1 MSVSEERNIT
11 HSKRSAIRTMSDW
24 AEMFHKLFNESSIM
38 TLLPKNSSTALSGYY
53 EVRDAETAATHCYI
67 WPVVMNYMSSSNPIY
82 FKLEH
87 TSAETADDATNASK
101 TLYVAYEDHTGR
113 GKAWIPLMVM
123 PTVTTESGWAD
134 AIRAS
139 NDVTVYIYHAFH
151 VIETSQQDIMIQ
163 GIIQWRGTNNLVN
176 NTASGANGTISVP
189 LFAILQAA
197 DRTNGSNITPIVTG
211 FSPMIATSSATEGNH
226 FSPVI
231 IFDKQTT
238 SNSSTSGGDSAGQYM
253 WPSIF
258 VAPDISTETTYG
270 IVLPWDMCDI
280 ARQGFSTM
288 AISSSTTYGSRI
300 SRIPIYPGPVR
311 ANFKDGANA
320 PSIVTQLMVPI
331 MCPYSKYIAKN
342 AGALLFSDGWKR
354 GKATFNGHSYIFIDN
369 FALLND

>member
-11 HSKRSAIRTMSDW
+11 HYKRSAIRTMDDW
-24 AEMFHKLFNESSIM
+24 AEMFHKLFNESSVM

-53 EVRDAETAATHCYI
+53 EVRDAETVTHCYI

-87 TSAETADDATNASK
+87 TSAETADDEINASK
-101 TLYVAYEDHTGR
+101 TLYFAYEDHSGR
-113 GKAWIPLMVM
+113 GKTWIPLMTLPPVAS
-123 PTVTTESGWAD
+123 VNNGWAD
-134 AIRAS
+134 AIRHNA
-139 NDVTVYIYHAFH
+139 NVTIYIYHAFH

-163 GIIQWRGTNNLVN
+163 GIIQWRGTDNLVY
-176 NTASGANGTISVP
+176 NTGTGANGTISVP

-211 FSPMIATSSATEGNH
+211 FSPMLTTSSSTEGNI

-231 IFDKQTT
+231 IFDKQTS
-238 SNSSTSGGDSAGQYM
+238 SNSVTSSGESAGQYM

-280 ARQGFSTM
+280 ARQGFSTT
-288 AISSSTTYGSRI
+288 AISSSSNTAARTT
-300 SRIPIYPGPVR
+300 RIPIYPGPVR
-311 ANFKDGANA
+311 ANFKGGTNA

>member
-11 HSKRSAIRTMSDW
+11 HYNRSAIRTMDDW
-24 AEMFHKLFNESSIM
+24 AEMFHQLFNESSVM

-53 EVRDAETAATHCYI
+53 EISDAESATTHCYI

-87 TSAETADDATNASK
+87 TSAETADDEINASK

-113 GKAWIPLMVM
+113 GKAWIPLMTL
-123 PTVTTESGWAD
+123 PQVTNMNGWTD
-134 AIRAS
+134 AI
-139 NDVTVYIYHAFH
+139 NVGNGVTVYIYHAFH
-151 VIETSQQDIMIQ
+151 VIETLQQDIMVQ
-163 GIIQWRGTNNLVN
+163 GIIQWRGTNALVN
-176 NTASGANGTISVP
+176 STTSGANGTISVP

-211 FSPMIATSSATEGNH
+211 FSPMLATSNTAEGNI

-231 IFDKQTT
+231 IFDKQTS
-238 SNSSTSGGDSAGQYM
+238 SNSSTSNGEPAGQYM

-280 ARQGFSTM
+280 ARQGFT
-288 AISSSTTYGSRI
+288 ATALSSSNNTAARTT
-300 SRIPIYPGPVR
+300 RIPIYPGPVR
-311 ANFKDGANA
+311 ANFKNGTNA